1 MFAKLVASRS
11 IEQLNKVLRLARIQ
25 VVRSNEP
32 TRAFREGLEH
42 LKAFEFYPETVIDVG
57 VLLGT
62 PALYRAFSKSKFFL
76 FEPQA
81 EYEEAIKKLARQ
93 YAMSYEMIA
102 LGATSG
108 EVEFFAKPK
117 DPGASSAFPEAGANS
132 VFQRRTVLMRRL
144 DEALRA
150 DQLGRSCL
158 LKIDVEGYELSV
170 LEGAT
175 SLLHAVDV
183 IVLEVR
189 FIRYY
194 QELPILHEVIAWMS
208 ERGYFAHDILDG
220 SYRPLDGALDL
231 VDIVFV
237 KGSSRVAS
245 QISKVYID

>member
-1 MFAKLVASRS
+1 MFRKLAARS
-11 IEQLNKVLRLARIQ
+11 VEQLNKVLRLAGIQ
-25 VVRSNEP
+25 VVRSNQP

-42 LKAFEFYPETVIDVG
+42 LKVFEFYPETVIDVG
-57 VLLGT
+57 VLWGT

-81 EYEEAIKKLARQ
+81 EYEEAIKKLARR

-102 LGATSG
+102 LGPTSG

-132 VFQRRTVLMRRL
+132 AFQRRVVPMRRL
-144 DEALRA
+144 DEVLRA

-189 FIRYY
+189 FIRFY
-194 QELPILHEVIAWMS
+194 QKLPIFHEVIAWMS
-208 ERGYFAHDILDG
+208 ERDFFAHDILDG
-220 SYRPLDGALDL
+220 AYRPLDGALDHM
-231 VDIVFV
+231 DIVFV
-237 KGSSRVAS
+237 KGSSGVAS
-245 QISKVYID
+245 QISKAYTG

>member
-1 MFAKLVASRS
+1 MFGKLASRS
-11 IEQLNKVLRLARIQ
+11 VEQLNKVLRLAGIQ

-57 VLLGT
+57 VLWGT

-93 YAMSYEMIA
+93 YAMSYEMVA

-117 DPGASSAFPEAGANS
+117 DPGASSAFPEAEANS
-132 VFQRRTVLMRRL
+132 AFQRRTVLMRRL

-220 SYRPLDGALDL
+220 AYRPLTAPSTSWILS
-231 VDIVFV
+231 F
-237 KGSSRVAS
+237 
-245 QISKVYID
+245 